1 MKKYILKKI
10 GTAFLVSFLFTFMLL
25 IFGPAEIFF
34 ANVTEFEF
42 VYGEFAGYMAA
53 FAVIGAVIL
62 TVLISFLPDML

>member
-34 ANVTEFEF
+34 ANVTEF
-42 VYGEFAGYMAA
+42 
-53 FAVIGAVIL
+53 
-62 TVLISFLPDML
+62 